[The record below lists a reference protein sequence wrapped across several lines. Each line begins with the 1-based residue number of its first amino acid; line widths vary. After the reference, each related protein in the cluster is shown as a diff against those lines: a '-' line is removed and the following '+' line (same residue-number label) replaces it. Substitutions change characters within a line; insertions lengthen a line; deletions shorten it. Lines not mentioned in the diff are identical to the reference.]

1 MGGFFVSLMDKFG
14 LFNLLSALVSPSAF
28 NLFGEKKGED
38 AAPAGSPQKEETAPA
53 AQPSLRANATADVV
67 ARQRALEERVRKN
80 KPSE

>member
-14 LFNLLSALVSPSAF
+14 LFKLLSSAF

-38 AAPAGSPQKEETAPA
+38 AAPPGSPQKEETAPA

>member
-14 LFNLLSALVSPSAF
+14 LFKLLSSAF

-53 AQPSLRANATADVV
+53 EQPSLRANATADVV